1 MKRVLIVDDSSYNL
15 FVMQELLQ
23 TISAIKIIKTAMNGQ
38 ECLDLL
44 KENKSQSFDVI
55 FLDI

>member
-1 MKRVLIVDDSSYNL
+1 
-15 FVMQELLQ
+15 
-23 TISAIKIIKTAMNGQ
+23 MNGQ

-55 FLDI
+55 FWTSKCLLWMDLDYQNSQRVAIKGRDKHKQN